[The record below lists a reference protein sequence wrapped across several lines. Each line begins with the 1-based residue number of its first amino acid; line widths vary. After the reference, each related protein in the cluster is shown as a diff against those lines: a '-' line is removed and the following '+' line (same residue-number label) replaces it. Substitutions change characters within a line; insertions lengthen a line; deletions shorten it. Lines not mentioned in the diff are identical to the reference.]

1 MNNIVLCGFMGC
13 GKSTVG
19 QILAQMTGRAF
30 VDTDKLIES
39 NEKMTISQIFEKFGE
54 KGFRD
59 AEHTACKEVANMQ
72 NAVISTGG
80 GALTFERNVAVFNED
95 KIVFLDVPFDEICR
109 RIGDDGNRPLFKDKS
124 KAKELFDTRIALY
137 RTAADFIIDGT
148 GDVNKIAERIID
160 VTVNL

>member
-30 VDTDKLIES
+30 VDTDQLTES
-39 NEKMTISQIFEKFGE
+39 NENMTISQIFEKIGE

-59 AEHTACKEVANMQ
+59 AEHTACKEAANMQ

-80 GALTFERNVAVFNED
+80 GALTFERNVAVFNKD

-109 RIGDDGNRPLFKDKS
+109 RIGDDCNRPLFKDKS
-124 KAKELFDTRIALY
+124 KAKELLDRRIALY
-137 RTAADFIIDGT
+137 RTAAHYVIDGM
-148 GDVNKIAERIID
+148 GNKNEIANRILTI
-160 VTVNL
+160 LKEG